1 MMSMTE
7 QNLPDDEKAL
17 LQTLKEGLSHQN
29 ASPLYIQLDQ
39 TLRHAIDNGVLAHGE
54 SLPPERAIAEGL
66 GISRVTVRKTIQRL
80 EQAGFCEK
88 RRGAGTF
95 VCGPTSIDGAHTLP
109 QSLCSLYGFS
119 EDMQKRGFKPESLFI
134 DKRKAAPNAEEMFSL
149 NLKGESVIR
158 LTRIRFADEK
168 PMAIEICSIPCSVIE
183 SEDLIQDSVYQAM
196 RTAGHKPHRAVQRIS
211 ACALDKEQA
220 KQLEVEE
227 GAPALFI
234 RRAAYN
240 AQDKPLEYT
249 RTYYRAD
256 RFDFVAE
263 LISE

>member
-1 MMSMTE
+1 MKSMTE

-17 LQTLKEGLSHQN
+17 LETLKQGLNSQS

-39 TLRHAIDNGVLAHGE
+39 TLRQAIDNGLLSHGE
-54 SLPPERAIAEGL
+54 SLPPERTIAESL

-95 VCGPTSIDGAHTLP
+95 VCGPTSIDGSHTLP

-119 EDMQKRGFKPESLFI
+119 EDMQRRGLKPESQFI
-134 DKRKAAPNAEEMFSL
+134 DKRTAAPSAEEMFAL
-149 NLKGESVIR
+149 NLKGESIVR
-158 LTRIRFADEK
+158 LTRIRLADGK
-168 PMAIEICSIPCSVIE
+168 PMAIEICSIPCSVIAN
-183 SEDLIQDSVYQAM
+183 EDLIQDSVYQAM
-196 RTAGHKPHRAVQRIS
+196 REAGHKPHRAVQRIS
-211 ACALDKEQA
+211 ACALDDEQA
-220 KQLEVEE
+220 DRLEVES

-234 RRAAYN
+234 RRAAYDV
-240 AQDKPLEYT
+240 QDKPLEYT

-263 LISE
+263 LVSE